1 MNKRQYKKKYAICED
16 DNGKMI
22 YAGDTVEL
30 WIPMETKKPHQSIV
44 YFSMLEGAYV
54 EDSPAHDFMNG
65 GKRGYRNLSWYLNQ
79 ETFPIYTYGV
89 EEPEYKKG
97 YCIKVKSFYE
107 E

>member
-1 MNKRQYKKKYAICED
+1 MNKRQYKKRYAICED

-30 WIPMETKKPHQSIV
+30 WIPMETKNPHQSIV
-44 YFSMLEGAYV
+44 YFNMLDGAYV
-54 EDSPAHDFMNG
+54 ESSPAHDFMNN
-65 GKRGYRNLSWYLNQ
+65 GKRGYRKLSGYLNQ
-79 ETFPIYTYGV
+79 KAIPIYDYEK